1 MNIVN
6 INDNA
11 AAEKAM
17 VVLRYLV
24 APTEMSMVSNVGLRH
39 VLSVAVS
46 NVLDAV
52 AVVLGHPNNTY
63 TVKLSTRD
71 SPQPNSVLFVCALV
85 HASTGETEVELQETV
100 FYEE

>member
-6 INDNA
+6 IDGNT

-17 VVLRYLV
+17 FVLRYLV

-39 VLSVAVS
+39 VLSVAVD
-46 NVLDAV
+46 NVLDAAAV
-52 AVVLGHPNNTY
+52 ALVHPNNAY

-71 SPQPNSVLFVCALV
+71 SPQPNATLFVCALV
-85 HASTGETEVELQETV
+85 NANTGETEVELQETV

>member
-6 INDNA
+6 INGNTE
-11 AAEKAM
+11 AEKAM
-17 VVLRYLV
+17 FVLRYLV

-39 VLSVAVS
+39 VLSVAVD
-46 NVLDAV
+46 NVLNAAAV
-52 AVVLGHPNNTY
+52 ALVHPNNTY

-71 SPQPNSVLFVCALV
+71 SPQPNTTLFVCALV
-85 HASTGETEVELQETV
+85 HADTGETEVELQETV